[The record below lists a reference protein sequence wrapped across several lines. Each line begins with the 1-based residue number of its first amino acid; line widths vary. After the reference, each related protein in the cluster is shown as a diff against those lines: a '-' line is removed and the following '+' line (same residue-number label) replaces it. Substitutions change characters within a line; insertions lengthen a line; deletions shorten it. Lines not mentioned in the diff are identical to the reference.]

1 MKKIKFKNTKKLN
14 DEEQLA
20 LMYLR
25 EGDLLHAEGI
35 YKNILRSQPAHFD
48 ALHMLGVIYYQLAN
62 FELSIKY
69 IKQALQ
75 YNPSHADAYYNLGNA
90 YIEKKQFDGAI
101 TCYRKAVQYNP
112 NIVEAYDNLGH
123 AYMEKK
129 LFNEAITWYQKVTL
143 LNPTSDTAYSN
154 LGDAFQEI
162 GQFDK
167 AMTYYQQSLKLNSTN
182 ANTYNKLGV
191 SLQLKGQIDE
201 AIACYQ
207 EAVNLNPNSDTA
219 YSNLGN
225 AFQEIGQFDNAMIYY
240 QKSLHLDSNRVDA
253 HLNMSLILLL
263 SGNFKKGWKEYE
275 WRKKLKDFYQPLFSQ
290 PMWEGSDITEQTILL
305 HAEQGFG
312 DTIQFIRYAPLVA
325 EHGAKVIVECLK
337 ELHSLLQTVN
347 GIHQVIVR
355 GEKLP
360 EFNTHCSLLSLPLVF
375 NTTLDNIPV
384 KIPYVTAD
392 PLLVEKWRDKVSSDH
407 SQFKIGLVWSG
418 NPRHVDE
425 RKRSCTLENFSS
437 LSLLN
442 DVTFYSLQKGEPA
455 EQTKNPP
462 EGMKLVDCT
471 GDIHNF
477 SDTAALIDNLDLVI
491 SVDTAVAHLAG
502 ALGKP
507 VWTLLPF
514 VPDWRWMLNRG
525 DSPWYPTMR
534 LFRQPSLGDW
544 ESVILKVKDEL
555 LELLG

>member
-1 MKKIKFKNTKKLN
+1 MKKIKLKKTKKLN

-20 LMYLR
+20 LVYMR
-25 EGDLLHAEGI
+25 KGDLLQAEAI
-35 YKNILRSQPAHFD
+35 YKNILRSQPDHFD

-62 FELSIKY
+62 FELAIKY
-69 IKQALQ
+69 INNALQ

-90 YIEKKQFDGAI
+90 YTGKKQFDEAI
-101 TCYRKAVQYNP
+101 TCYRKAVQYDP

-123 AYMEKK
+123 AYMETKH
-129 LFNEAITWYQKVTL
+129 FNEAVICYQKVTE
-143 LNPTSDTAYSN
+143 LNPNSDTAYIN
-154 LGDAFQEI
+154 LGDAFQEK
-162 GQFDK
+162 GQFNE
-167 AMTYYQQSLKLNSTN
+167 AMTCYQKSLKLNSTN
-182 ANTYNKLGV
+182 ADTYNKLGV
-191 SLQLKGQIDE
+191 SLQLKGQVDE

-207 EAVNLNPNSDTA
+207 EAIKLNPNFDTA

-225 AFQEIGQFDNAMIYY
+225 VFQEIGKFDKAMVHY
-240 QKSLHLDSNRVDA
+240 QKSLQLDSNRVDA

-263 SGNFKKGWKEYE
+263 SGSFKEGWKEYE
-275 WRKKLKDFYQPLFSQ
+275 WRKKLKDFYQPIFSQ
-290 PMWEGSDITEQTILL
+290 PMWDGSDITGQTILL

-325 EHGAKVIVECLK
+325 NRGAKVIVECLK
-337 ELHSLLQTVN
+337 EIKSLLQTVK
-347 GIHQVIVR
+347 GIHRVIVR

-384 KIPYVTAD
+384 KVPYVTID
-392 PLLVEKWRDKVSSDH
+392 PLLLEKWRDKVCSDRSH
-407 SQFKIGLVWSG
+407 FKIGLVWSG

-425 RKRSCTLENFSS
+425 RKRSCTLEIFSS

-442 DVTFYSLQKGEPA
+442 DVTFYSLQKGEAA

-462 EGMKLVDCT
+462 DGMKLIDCT

-514 VPDWRWMLNRG
+514 VPDWRWMLNRT
-525 DSPWYPTMR
+525 DSPWYPTMK

-544 ESVILKVKDEL
+544 ELVILKVKDEL